1 MSEGFFAKLLKKGF
15 DAGLDEK
22 PSDREEFLI
31 EIEKYCAKED
41 FKFEF
46 IQRTK
51 PAIISINDVTYK
63 CELVQKG
70 RAGWFLDFK
79 EL

>member
-1 MSEGFFAKLLKKGF
+1 MSEGFFAKLMKKGF
-15 DAGLDEK
+15 DVGLDER

-31 EIEKYCAKED
+31 EIEKYCTKED

-51 PAIISINDVTYK
+51 PAIISINDVNYK